1 MQYFQVKITN
11 TSGFSDDKVW
21 IIAKGK
27 EFDYQPPEPY
37 ETEESFFQFD
47 AEGKASFFHPTKTDM
62 SIAPFAKQ
70 LSTFPKDPANAGV
83 YLLSFPHTKSGRI
96 YFSIGKGVTFS
107 IVVGY
112 DGANKPVAMSIADP
126 AAAEPTDPNYAVI
139 YDKAEFSYDLDN
151 MIWFNTTA
159 VDFISMP
166 ITITPNS
173 LEENDHT
180 VGLSP
185 SRETIITGFSKG
197 LKGLHWPKLQ
207 LVYPVTGT
215 VLRMVAPNHSRDF
228 DKNYLDDYL
237 KVIWNYYKDHDL
249 KVDCSELNPP
259 KKKDEAKSTG
269 EQNKATEKDK
279 PNYTTFTGRV
289 LNDSTQ
295 SFQFINDLDPNDVCK
310 IDMPPTSDQ
319 AFGCAGESLDAPNN
333 TPKAV
338 IVRGLTAAINVGLL
352 PIKSERTPVLNRQ
365 FFEDN
370 HDNFYKDNQ
379 QGDTDNPW
387 YNLYSKILHSFG
399 DKIYAFAYDDAVGQD
414 STLSIENK
422 EGVFIAVKLNDMDMS
437 DTEIPDPDNDDKN
450 LYNITFTPGLNG
462 LGSMFNPNDK
472 ETHEIPAK
480 QATTVNNVKS
490 PFKLTYTYKISN
502 KQEEE
507 VTYHVYV
514 GLRTAYASN
523 GQALGIGWGGSE
535 NSITMA
541 LPGKK
546 GPDDK

>member
-27 EFDYQPPEPY
+27 EFDYQPPELY
-37 ETEESFFQFD
+37 KKEESFFQFD
-47 AEGKASFFHPTKTDM
+47 AEGKASFFHPTKLGM

-83 YLLSFPHTKSGRI
+83 YLLSFPHTDSGRI

-107 IVVGY
+107 IVEVSEEG
-112 DGANKPVAMSIADP
+112 KPSISIADP

-139 YDKAEFSYDLDN
+139 YDKAEFSYDLGN
-151 MIWFNTTA
+151 TIWFNTTA

-166 ITITPNS
+166 ITITSHP
-173 LEENDHT
+173 LEEEKGIT
-180 VGLSP
+180 VGLSKTR
-185 SRETIITGFSKG
+185 SEIINGTDTSSGHIPGFNDGFKG
-197 LKGLHWPKLQ
+197 KDWPKLK
-207 LVYPVTGT
+207 LVYPDPVKGT
-215 VLRMVAPNHSRDF
+215 VLRIMAPNHGKDF
-228 DKNYLDDYL
+228 NKNYLDAYL
-237 KVIWNYYKDHDL
+237 KVIWNYYKDHGL
-249 KVDCSELNPP
+249 KVDCSEV
-259 KKKDEAKSTG
+259 KDSKG
-269 EQNKATEKDK
+269 N
-279 PNYTTFTGRV
+279 NYGTFTGKAIDGEKGPFRFF
-289 LNDSTQ
+289 NDMNAKE
-295 SFQFINDLDPNDVCK
+295 FHDINL
-310 IDMPPTSDQ
+310 PTSDQ

-523 GQALGIGWGGSE
+523 GQALGIGWGGSG

-546 GPDDK
+546 GPGDK